1 MPPISLHPLWMRLGT
16 SDVDVYRQ
24 VFLER
29 EYACLD
35 GIGDAKL
42 IVDCGANVGFSA
54 AYFLSRYKDAEVV
67 AVEPDAANFDMLQR
81 NTAPFGDRIR
91 TLRAGIWSHNAGLSV
106 RSSGDGR
113 EWSFTVV
120 ETPQGETPDIEGIS
134 LEDLLCRPGCAPI
147 DILKMDIEGSEKIV
161 FSNGHERWLPL
172 VRNIVIE
179 LHGIDCEAA
188 VDRALQG
195 RSYIK
200 EQVVA
205 GKLTLYR
212 MTAQS

>member
-1 MPPISLHPLWMRLGT
+1 
-16 SDVDVYRQ
+16 
-24 VFLER
+24 
-29 EYACLD
+29 
-35 GIGDAKL
+35 
-42 IVDCGANVGFSA
+42 
-54 AYFLSRYKDAEVV
+54 
-67 AVEPDAANFDMLQR
+67 
-81 NTAPFGDRIR
+81 
-91 TLRAGIWSHNAGLSV
+91 V

-134 LEDLLCRPGCAPI
+134 VEELLCRTGHAPI

-161 FSNGHERWLPL
+161 FSNGHEKWLPL

-179 LHGIDCEAA
+179 LHGSDCEAA

-195 RSYIK
+195 RPYVK
-200 EQVVA
+200 EHVVA

-212 MTAQS
+212 MATES